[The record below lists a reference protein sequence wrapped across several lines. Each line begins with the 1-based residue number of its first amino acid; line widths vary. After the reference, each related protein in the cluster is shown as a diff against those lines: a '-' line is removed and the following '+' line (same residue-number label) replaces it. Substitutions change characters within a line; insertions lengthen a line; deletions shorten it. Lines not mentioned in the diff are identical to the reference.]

1 MKRTNGFQ
9 LERALAGGQTLP
21 PWAAALCG
29 GLCAAGDYQDRIV
42 SGYGGQYLAGGMGV
56 YVRGNSHGVTRSCLH
71 HRQVSGKLDI
81 RLFLAFRLC
90 LFAYTLFGK
99 AIYIISGSVVY
110 LGYFQLLDVAGK
122 RSLRNRESAIFQF
135 FKQFFLITYHF
146 RLYNTA
152 NGIQSFLLCT
162 HVVYLCKTGCK
173 YKEYC

>member
-1 MKRTNGFQ
+1 MIKRQSPSLGSH
-9 LERALAGGQTLP
+9 R
-21 PWAAALCG
+21 CG
-29 GLCAAGDYQDRIV
+29 GLPRSYRLRLWWPV
-42 SGYGGQYLAGGMGV
+42 SRWG
-56 YVRGNSHGVTRSCLH
+56 HGSLCP
-71 HRQVSGKLDI
+71 RQFPWRNPVVSSPPPSFRKLDI

-99 AIYIISGSVVY
+99 ADIHNLRFRLY

-122 RSLRNRESAIFQF
+122 RSCVTENPLSSSF

-173 YKEYC
+173 YKEYCWINIQSRVFFSDISRG